1 MPSGS
6 VDVLES
12 TATLRPVGVATI
24 RGVGATFGGGA
35 VTVTAVVVVAEAP
48 SSSVTV
54 RPTVYVPA
62 AA

>member
-24 RGVGATFGGGA
+24 RGVGATFGGGG
-35 VTVTAVVVVAEAP
+35 VTPMPVARRSSNDTTSAP
-48 SSSVTV
+48 PVMAELT
-54 RPTVYVPA
+54 
-62 AA
+62 